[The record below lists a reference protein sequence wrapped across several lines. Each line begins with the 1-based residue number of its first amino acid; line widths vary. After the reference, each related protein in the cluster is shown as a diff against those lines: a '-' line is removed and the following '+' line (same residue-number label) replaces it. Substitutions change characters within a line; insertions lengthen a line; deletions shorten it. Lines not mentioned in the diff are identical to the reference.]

1 MAIRLKYLQRTLVL
15 LASTLLF
22 ACASLE
28 ASEQANVASCDSKIS
43 KNDRVKLELIET
55 KVAQRQY
62 YAALA
67 YLEQAP
73 PYPKVLKLRG
83 DAQRNTGQ
91 LKDAYDSYRDLS
103 LTCLS
108 AYGHAGMA
116 KIHAMEGR
124 MEQAHQHMQKA
135 RRSQPTNPDIR
146 NDYGFILLAHGDY
159 RAAQHEF
166 MTALQLQAKHPV
178 AIRNMVISLILD
190 GDRQTAISMAKNN
203 GIAPDEFNGLVDQ
216 ARQFRKP
223 ALVNKQHLEK
233 GRNL

>member
-1 MAIRLKYLQRTLVL
+1 MKFTLKHVQRSLVL
-15 LASTLLF
+15 VSSTLLF
-22 ACASLE
+22 ACASVGT
-28 ASEQANVASCDSKIS
+28 AQQANAVSCETNIS
-43 KNDRVKLELIET
+43 KDDRVKLELIET
-55 KVAQRQY
+55 KVAQRQF

-67 YLEQAP
+67 YLEHAP

-116 KIHAMEGR
+116 KIHAMVGR
-124 MEQAHQHMQKA
+124 MEQAHQLMQKA

-146 NDYGFILLAHGDY
+146 NDYGFVLLAHGDY
-159 RAAQHEF
+159 QAAQHEF
-166 MTALQLQAKHPV
+166 VTALQLRANHPV
-178 AIRNMVISLILD
+178 AIRNMVMSLILD
-190 GDRQTAISMAKNN
+190 GDRETAVTMAKNN
-203 GIAPDEFNGLVDQ
+203 GIEPAEFNGLVDQ

-223 ALVNKQHLEK
+223 ALANKQHLEK